1 MYEILHQ
8 EAPHDELEFYLSY
21 AKKGMKIL
29 EPLCGSGR
37 FLIPFME
44 RGWDISGIDLSE
56 EMLKKLKQKAPH
68 AKILQGDILEYI
80 SPVLFDYIFIS
91 SGSIS
96 LFTDIRLC
104 KIILSRLK
112 DLLAQKG
119 KLFFAVDTV
128 AQRCPDDIDYK
139 TSISVNTE
147 EGYSLFLKN
156 KNHYDEK
163 THTQFSPGF
172 YELYKGN
179 ELVQRE
185 FMDFQTHLYTLGEM
199 EDILKQSGFNRI
211 SVYSS
216 FSKAPAVNNSSE
228 MFLYECS
235 C

>member
-1 MYEILHQ
+1 MHIRKNYYGRLCTEMYEILHQ

-37 FLIPFME
+37 FLLPFMG

-68 AKILQGDILEYI
+68 AKVLQGDIIEYT

-112 DLLAQKG
+112 ELLAQKG

-139 TSISVNTE
+139 TSISVTTE
-147 EGYSLFLKN
+147 EGYSLF
-156 KNHYDEK
+156 
-163 THTQFSPGF
+163 
-172 YELYKGN
+172 
-179 ELVQRE
+179 
-185 FMDFQTHLYTLGEM
+185 
-199 EDILKQSGFNRI
+199 
-211 SVYSS
+211 
-216 FSKAPAVNNSSE
+216 
-228 MFLYECS
+228 
-235 C
+235 